1 MLLRPESDS
10 AIYTANFEEFDRKVT
25 NVADEGIVWE
35 GHGLMSWILNDA
47 NQTETYVLGRLAN
60 PSNEQNAYTVEVLLQ
75 LHPVRYCLI
84 YPQLCSHYRLLTSA
98 C

>member
-25 NVADEGIVWE
+25 SVTDESIVWE

-47 NQTETYVLGRLAN
+47 NQTETCVLGRLSK
-60 PSNEQNAYTVEVLLQ
+60 PSNEHNACIVEVLLQ
-75 LHPVRYCLI
+75 LHPVCTFD
-84 YPQLCSHYRLLTSA
+84 PQLCPHYQLLTNA
-98 C
+98 G